1 MIWTRGHHDTLKSVF
16 HGFQNFSIWKALNPK
31 GSFSIFISKAQDP
44 IFKNR
49 VLSSEIEKKIRFL
62 TDRFKWKDGSFYLT
76 NGISYQNS
84 MEWGLLGIQ
93 YGF

>member
-44 IFKNR
+44 IFKIGSYLQR
-49 VLSSEIEKKIRFL
+49 SKKKLGFWQIVLNEKM
-62 TDRFKWKDGSFYLT
+62 DRFIWPMVFRTKIAWSGAY
-76 NGISYQNS
+76 
-84 MEWGLLGIQ
+84 
-93 YGF
+93 